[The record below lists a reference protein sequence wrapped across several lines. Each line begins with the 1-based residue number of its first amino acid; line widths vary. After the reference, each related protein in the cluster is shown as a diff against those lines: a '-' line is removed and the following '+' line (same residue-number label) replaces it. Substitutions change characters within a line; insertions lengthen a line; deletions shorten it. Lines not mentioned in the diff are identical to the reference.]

1 MSDPKGAPSEFHDLP
16 ERAREAGLVFSDAPT
31 VERRFAQ
38 LPDRRQLSVL
48 CWGSATPEVVLLHGG
63 AQNAHTWDTVALA
76 LDRPLVAIDLPGH
89 GHSDWREDGDYSALA
104 LAVDVE
110 FGLRELAP
118 AATMLVGMGLGG
130 AVGRRVAKLG
140 CASLQVL
147 ALVDAG
153 SGQASRTR
161 AESTRAGE
169 TVKSFVSGDLR
180 FGSFEEMLERT
191 LRFNPGRSES
201 SLRRGVWHNA
211 RELPD
216 GSWTWRWDPA
226 VRDIDHSRVE
236 PSEPDRQGP
245 PVPLLIIRGG
255 QSDVLS
261 EEGAAKLAREPGIL
275 GVVSIEGAGHG
286 VQGDRPLEL
295 ARALGE
301 HLPS

>member
-89 GHSDWREDGDYSALA
+89 GHSDWREDGDYSA

-275 GVVSIEGAGHG
+275 GVV
-286 VQGDRPLEL
+286 
-295 ARALGE
+295 ALGE